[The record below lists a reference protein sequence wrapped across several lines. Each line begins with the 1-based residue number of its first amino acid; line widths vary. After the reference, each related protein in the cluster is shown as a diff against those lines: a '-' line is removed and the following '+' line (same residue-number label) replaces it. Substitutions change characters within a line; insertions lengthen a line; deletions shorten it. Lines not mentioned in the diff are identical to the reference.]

1 MDLPYGTVSGPRAQM
16 IRLFLAF
23 TYIWQE
29 DFAKISKVPGAL
41 SNVNPARSGQ
51 QHG

>member
-1 MDLPYGTVSGPRAQM
+1 MTQCQGPSAQM
-16 IRLFLAF
+16 VKIFLAF

-41 SNVNPARSGQ
+41 SNVNPARSDQ
-51 QHG
+51 